1 LAYCHQFRRAM
12 LRGPEVERRTL
23 ASDPWLA
30 FAALA
35 LLAEQAEKRPAEI
48 GLGPL
53 AEELAVS
60 PARLQ
65 RALAPLE
72 QAGWVARSRSYSP
85 RLSTSPEVL
94 SRPLVE
100 LFALFEAGVSEE
112 LPATGPLAG
121 IAALRSR
128 FLREWAA
135 STREA
140 TLGEAIRGLPAAAAE
155 EPLAA
160 GSKARIES
168 APPAVGQ

>member
-1 LAYCHQFRRAM
+1 MDSSQVAPPSAAAM
-12 LRGPEVERRTL
+12 LPPHRYAPERQELILQWARARGRVEVTT
-23 ASDPWLA
+23 
-30 FAALA
+30 
-35 LLAEQAEKRPAEI
+35 
-48 GLGPL
+48 L

-160 GSKARIES
+160 GSEARIDS